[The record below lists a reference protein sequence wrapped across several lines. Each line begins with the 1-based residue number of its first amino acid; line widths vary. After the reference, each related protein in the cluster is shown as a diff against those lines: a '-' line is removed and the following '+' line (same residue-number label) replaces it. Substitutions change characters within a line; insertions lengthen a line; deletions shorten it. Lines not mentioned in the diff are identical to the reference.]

1 MKVFK
6 HKKTAI
12 ALAICAAISGTALT
26 TALTSA
32 ASNNANVSVNVSV
45 KQSTKIVNW
54 YKGAESDIVTD
65 GYGKTGGKGMAMARI
80 AAITDAQRNLLGIIK
95 GVQIDSDTFMEDLI
109 ISSDIV
115 KRKINGMLRGAQI
128 IEEQEKD
135 DDTYYVKMRVPLYGS
150 TDSLASVVMPEIINN
165 TKHEDFPQ
173 VTDELSETDIQH
185 VKNAKYT
192 GVIINANGLGMEPTF
207 SPVIYDT
214 EGRVV
219 YGVQNLDYDA
229 IIAEGMVGYA
239 DELADVS
246 KGGRAGSKPL
256 IIDAV
261 EIKGGSNSNNKVN
274 AVISVKDAD
283 KMLIANEANG
293 ILNKC
298 AVVFVK

>member
-1 MKVFK
+1 
-6 HKKTAI
+6 
-12 ALAICAAISGTALT
+12 
-26 TALTSA
+26 
-32 ASNNANVSVNVSV
+32 
-45 KQSTKIVNW
+45 
-54 YKGAESDIVTD
+54 
-65 GYGKTGGKGMAMARI
+65 
-80 AAITDAQRNLLGIIK
+80 
-95 GVQIDSDTFMEDLI
+95 
-109 ISSDIV
+109 
-115 KRKINGMLRGAQI
+115 
-128 IEEQEKD
+128 
-135 DDTYYVKMRVPLYGS
+135 
-150 TDSLASVVMPEIINN
+150 
-165 TKHEDFPQ
+165 
-173 VTDELSETDIQH
+173 
-185 VKNAKYT
+185 
-192 GVIINANGLGMEPTF
+192 MEPTF

-261 EIKGGSNSNNKVN
+261 EVKGGSNSNNKVN